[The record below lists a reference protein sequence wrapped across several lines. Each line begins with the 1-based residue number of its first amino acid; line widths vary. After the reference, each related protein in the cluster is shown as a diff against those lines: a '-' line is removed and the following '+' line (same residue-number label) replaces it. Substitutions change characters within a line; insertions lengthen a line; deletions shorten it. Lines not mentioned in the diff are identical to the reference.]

1 MPLIPD
7 HIIQEVAE
15 KNDIY
20 ELVSQ
25 YVSLKRAGSSYIGL
39 CPFHNEKT
47 PSFSVSP
54 QKGIFHCFGC
64 GEGGN
69 SIGFLM
75 KIENISF
82 YEAVKRLAEK
92 ANVELPKPE
101 GGEFDRG
108 LEKKKERELI
118 FEINKAAATH
128 FYNNLKESNDAIKY
142 FKSREIDGAC
152 AKSFWLGYAKD
163 SWDDMF
169 SHLKGLGYTESD
181 ILKAGLIT
189 GNDAGKFYDRF
200 RNRVMFPIFDERD
213 NIIGFGGRVL
223 NDDKPKYLNSPEGLV
238 FSKGKNLFSLN
249 AAKRTRADFVILAEG
264 YMDVIA
270 LAKNGWV
277 NSVAT
282 LGTAL
287 TEEQAKILKRYFK
300 EAVICY
306 DSDGAGRTATNRAI
320 TIMRKAG
327 LKASVMYLSGG
338 KDPDEFIKKMGKE
351 AFNSALNGR
360 KTDITYLLE
369 YFREK
374 YDINIDGQ
382 KVAYTEE
389 IVPYLLLIENPVE
402 LDVYVN
408 KLSEITGISSQSLY
422 SQLGIKKVT
431 ASVGKPAVSAITE
444 SKIKG
449 GRSKAD
455 STREALLALIIASP
469 TVYKANKPFVSEEL
483 FGNGSL
489 LEIFK
494 YVKNA
499 YEQNGRADVNLMM
512 SSLGDDCVKELS
524 RILSIDSHVTDEN
537 KALRDYAKILREE
550 LRREKIYETLN
561 KGNVEELNHMLK
573 NN

>member
-1 MPLIPD
+1 
-7 HIIQEVAE
+7 
-15 KNDIY
+15 
-20 ELVSQ
+20 
-25 YVSLKRAGSSYIGL
+25 
-39 CPFHNEKT
+39 
-47 PSFSVSP
+47 
-54 QKGIFHCFGC
+54 
-64 GEGGN
+64 
-69 SIGFLM
+69 
-75 KIENISF
+75 
-82 YEAVKRLAEK
+82 
-92 ANVELPKPE
+92 
-101 GGEFDRG
+101 
-108 LEKKKERELI
+108 
-118 FEINKAAATH
+118 
-128 FYNNLKESNDAIKY
+128 
-142 FKSREIDGAC
+142 
-152 AKSFWLGYAKD
+152 
-163 SWDDMF
+163 
-169 SHLKGLGYTESD
+169 
-181 ILKAGLIT
+181 
-189 GNDAGKFYDRF
+189 
-200 RNRVMFPIFDERD
+200 
-213 NIIGFGGRVL
+213 
-223 NDDKPKYLNSPEGLV
+223 
-238 FSKGKNLFSLN
+238 
-249 AAKRTRADFVILAEG
+249 
-264 YMDVIA
+264 MDVIA